1 VLPRLRRAAYALP
14 VNVAASVS
22 RCASSRDSFG
32 CGPRAVG
39 SYHCIKLQRSRSM
52 WESGRQPL
60 RGMRCDN
67 EKRRA
72 SRRRVLK
79 GAFIAYNDRRCTLP
93 CAVRD
98 IFDKVKCPGRREKN
112 GWRREFFNRRRSL
125 ECW

>member
-1 VLPRLRRAAYALP
+1 
-14 VNVAASVS
+14 
-22 RCASSRDSFG
+22 
-32 CGPRAVG
+32 
-39 SYHCIKLQRSRSM
+39 
-52 WESGRQPL
+52 
-60 RGMRCDN
+60 MRCDN

-125 ECW
+125 GMLTTNLQLAAARRRIPRYLEGECVL